1 MASDASGVAALSF
14 PRGEPVM
21 AQSHEERIIRGP
33 ERRSLR
39 PLAGTMALTAG
50 TMIGEFVGGLLTNSL
65 ALLADAGH
73 MLTDVAALGL
83 SLFAIWVAQRPAT
96 PQRTYGFYRIEILA
110 ALVNGA
116 ALIALSVWIFAAAWQ
131 RWSHPAIVKGPA
143 MLAIASAGLAINLAA
158 LWILRDARNHTLNE
172 RGAWLHVLSDAL
184 GSVQAI
190 AAGGLITAFGWGWAD
205 PIASVLIG
213 ALVLHSSWRLVAE
226 AAGVLMEGVPGEIDV
241 DEVRDAIATVPGVIA
256 VHDLHVWTITSGF
269 VALSAHASVT
279 SSCGDDVLWR
289 IRELLGDRFG
299 IRHSTIQIER
309 ELAPEPIRPRR
320 QG

>member
-1 MASDASGVAALSF
+1 MAHSDEQPKV
-14 PRGEPVM
+14 
-21 AQSHEERIIRGP
+21 RGP
-33 ERRSLR
+33 ARRSLR
-39 PLAGTMALTAG
+39 PLASTMALAAG

-73 MLTDVAALGL
+73 MLTDVVALGL
-83 SLFAIWVAQRPAT
+83 SLFAIRAAQRPAT

-116 ALIALSVWIFAAAWQ
+116 ALIALSAWIFVAAWQ
-131 RWSHPAIVKGPA
+131 RWWHPAAVKGPA
-143 MLAIASAGLAINLAA
+143 MLAIAAAGLAINLAA
-158 LWILRDARNHTLNE
+158 LWILRDARRNTLNE

-184 GSVQAI
+184 GSAQAV

-213 ALVLHSSWRLVAE
+213 GLVLRSSWRLVAE
-226 AAGVLMEGVPGEIDV
+226 ATGVLMEGVPGDIDV
-241 DEVRDAIATVPGVIA
+241 DAVRDAIAAVPGVIS

-269 VALSAHASVT
+269 VALSAHATVT
-279 SSCGDDVLWR
+279 SSSGDDVLWR

-299 IRHSTIQIER
+299 IGHSTIQIER
-309 ELAPEPIRPRR
+309 ELAPEPIRPRS

>member
-1 MASDASGVAALSF
+1 MVHSDEQPKV
-14 PRGEPVM
+14 
-21 AQSHEERIIRGP
+21 RGP
-33 ERRSLR
+33 ARRSLR
-39 PLAGTMALTAG
+39 PLASTMALAAG

-73 MLTDVAALGL
+73 MLTDVVALGL
-83 SLFAIWVAQRPAT
+83 SLFAIRAAQRPAT

-116 ALIALSVWIFAAAWQ
+116 ALIALSAWIFVAAWQ
-131 RWSHPAIVKGPA
+131 RWWHPAAVKGPA
-143 MLAIASAGLAINLAA
+143 MLAIAAAGLAINLAA
-158 LWILRDARNHTLNE
+158 LWILRDARRNTLNE

-184 GSVQAI
+184 GSAQAV

-213 ALVLHSSWRLVAE
+213 GLVLRSSWRLVAE
-226 AAGVLMEGVPGEIDV
+226 ATGVLMEGVPGDIDV
-241 DEVRDAIATVPGVIA
+241 DAVRDAIAAVPGVIS

-269 VALSAHASVT
+269 VALSAHATVT
-279 SSCGDDVLWR
+279 SSSGDDVLWR

-299 IRHSTIQIER
+299 IGHSTIQIER
-309 ELAPEPIRPRR
+309 ELAPEPIRPRS

>member
-1 MASDASGVAALSF
+1 MAHSDEQPKV
-14 PRGEPVM
+14 
-21 AQSHEERIIRGP
+21 RGP
-33 ERRSLR
+33 ARRSLR
-39 PLAGTMALTAG
+39 PLASTMALAAG

-73 MLTDVAALGL
+73 MLTDVVALGL
-83 SLFAIWVAQRPAT
+83 SLFAIRAAQRPAT

-116 ALIALSVWIFAAAWQ
+116 ALIALSAWIFVAAWQ
-131 RWSHPAIVKGPA
+131 RWWHPAAVKGPA
-143 MLAIASAGLAINLAA
+143 MLAIAAAGLAINLAA
-158 LWILRDARNHTLNE
+158 LWILRDARRNTLNE

-184 GSVQAI
+184 GSAQAV

-213 ALVLHSSWRLVAE
+213 GLVLRSSWRLVAE
-226 AAGVLMEGVPGEIDV
+226 ATGVLMEGVPGDIDV
-241 DEVRDAIATVPGVIA
+241 DAVRDAIAAVPGVIS

-269 VALSAHASVT
+269 VALSAHATVT
-279 SSCGDDVLWR
+279 SSSGDDVLWR

-299 IRHSTIQIER
+299 IGHSTIQMER
-309 ELAPEPIRPRR
+309 ELAPEPIRPRS